1 MAAGGGE
8 LAGAGH
14 AFPALLENGGGQ
26 AVLSRG
32 YWELHPVPV
41 DGRELQKPDNQR
53 AEGANRSDG
62 SVMAAPSTY

>member
-32 YWELHPVPV
+32 YWEMHPG
-41 DGRELQKPDNQR
+41 GRQR
-53 AEGANRSDG
+53 AAEA
-62 SVMAAPSTY
+62 